1 MLYFRR
7 NIIIKGLVLLL
18 VVLAVGGFVMK
29 SRSALYIS
37 QNEAF
42 EIARKDAGIA
52 LDEIL
57 EAEVEFERSGRDSMY
72 EIEIDTFGGA
82 YKYTLD
88 AKSGD
93 IMFALQ

>member
-7 NIIIKGLVLLL
+7 DIIMKGLALLL
-18 VVLAVGGFVMK
+18 AVLAVCGFIIK

-37 QNEAF
+37 QNEAL
-42 EIARKDAGIA
+42 EIARKDAGLT